1 VFLPVFIGNHLR
13 SQISLI
19 LAGDSICLLP
29 CMRKS
34 FQTSMQGVFDVSFTQ
49 RGVLNAMF
57 MATLRPIS
65 GK

>member
-1 VFLPVFIGNHLR
+1 
-13 SQISLI
+13 LI
-19 LAGDSICLLP
+19 LAGDSNCLLP